1 MARGDGWDDG
11 EALNARAADEQLATV
26 PPRPP
31 LQIVALYVCGA
42 GVKPCGKPARLYPC
56 GWRCDDEHK
65 PGRVAD
71 ATA

>member
-11 EALNARAADEQLATV
+11 EALNARGADEQLV
-26 PPRPP
+26 VLVRPP
-31 LQIVALYVCGA
+31 LVVVTPYVCGA
-42 GVKPCGKPARLYPC
+42 GVTPCGKPARLYPC

-65 PGRVAD
+65 PGRATD